1 MTVDMFNNQNIPA
14 LSSFEQEERPQHPPL
29 LYVGKRFLLLPQM
42 RIGNNSV
49 FPFGPC
55 RDKTCLQGFAINKGA
70 DQPAH
75 PRRLISAF
83 VIRPLEGIKCKLAI
97 GEISILSC

>member
-29 LYVGKRFLLLPQM
+29 LYVGKRFLVLTQM

-49 FPFGPC
+49 FAFYIQTDRSEPDQTASWSSLIKAYTTCPFY
-55 RDKTCLQGFAINKGA
+55 TS
-70 DQPAH
+70 
-75 PRRLISAF
+75 SAGSA
-83 VIRPLEGIKCKLAI
+83 VAQW
-97 GEISILSC
+97 